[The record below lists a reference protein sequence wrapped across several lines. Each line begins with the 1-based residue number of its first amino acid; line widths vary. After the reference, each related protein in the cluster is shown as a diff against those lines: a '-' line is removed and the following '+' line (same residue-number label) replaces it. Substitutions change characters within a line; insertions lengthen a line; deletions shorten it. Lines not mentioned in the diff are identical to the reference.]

1 MREIQD
7 LRIHGYRQL
16 ALGMIAL
23 FIVIALGRFAY
34 TPILPFMQLDTG
46 LDNKSVGLLATFN
59 YLGYLIG
66 AMLPIFYI
74 MKNKVFDLKCY
85 LLLNVAT
92 MLLFGVTD
100 HFVIW
105 SLLRLLNGIS
115 SGAVFV
121 LASNIVLEALHL
133 ARREGIAGLLYSAVG
148 LGLFSSSLFIFLY
161 TDVTHWRETWIWLG
175 SAAFILTLI
184 IIVCLRENPTLPE
197 PASHKAHGPEKVI
210 RYSKKFYIPFAIA
223 YFCEGAGYI
232 ITGTFLVAIVKT
244 MPTLSEYAALSWMFV
259 GLGAIP
265 ATVLWSMIGQ
275 RIGICLS
282 VILAFLLQI
291 VAVLMP
297 IFTVNAFAIALSS
310 MIFGATFLGLTT
322 LFMSKS
328 HQITFETK
336 GNNLVAVMTLIY
348 SVGQMIAPY
357 ISGILIERTHNYND
371 ALIFAAAIL
380 VVGILSSLYSKR
392 YAHPMYNV
400 H

>member
-184 IIVCLRENPTLPE
+184 IIICLRENPTLPE
-197 PASHKAHGPEKVI
+197 PASHRAHGPEKVI

-380 VVGILSSLYSKR
+380 VVRILSSLYSKR
-392 YAHPMYNV
+392 YAHPM
-400 H
+400 

>member
-16 ALGMIAL
+16 VLGMMAL

-74 MKNKVFDLKCY
+74 MKNKVFELKCY

-121 LASNIVLEALHL
+121 LASNIVLESLHL

-175 SAAFILTLI
+175 SASFILTLI
-184 IIVCLRENPTLPE
+184 IIVRLRENPTSPE
-197 PASHKAHGPEKVI
+197 PASHEAHGPDKVI

-357 ISGILIERTHNYND
+357 ISGILIERTHSYND

-392 YAHPMYNV
+392 YAHPM
-400 H
+400 

>member
-16 ALGMIAL
+16 ILGMMAL

-184 IIVCLRENPTLPE
+184 IIVRLRENPTSPE
-197 PASHKAHGPEKVI
+197 PASHEAHGPDKVI

-357 ISGILIERTHNYND
+357 ISGILIEHTQSYND

-392 YAHPMYNV
+392 YAHPM
-400 H
+400 

>member
-16 ALGMIAL
+16 VLGMMAL

-184 IIVCLRENPTLPE
+184 IIVRLRENPTLPE
-197 PASHKAHGPEKVI
+197 PASHESHGTDKVI

-357 ISGILIERTHNYND
+357 ISGILIERTHSYND
-371 ALIFAAAIL
+371 ALIFAAVIL

-392 YAHPMYNV
+392 YAHPM
-400 H
+400 

>member
-16 ALGMIAL
+16 LLGMMAL

-133 ARREGIAGLLYSAVG
+133 ARREGVAGLLYSAVG

-184 IIVCLRENPTLPE
+184 IIVRLRENPTSPE
-197 PASHKAHGPEKVI
+197 PASHEAHGPDKVI

-348 SVGQMIAPY
+348 SAGQMIAPY
-357 ISGILIERTHNYND
+357 ISGILIEHTHSYND

-380 VVGILSSLYSKR
+380 VIGILSSLYSKR
-392 YAHPMYNV
+392 YAHPM
-400 H
+400 

>member
-184 IIVCLRENPTLPE
+184 IIICLRENPTIPE
-197 PASHKAHGPEKVI
+197 PASHKAHGPENVI

-357 ISGILIERTHNYND
+357 ISGILIERTHSYND

-392 YAHPMYNV
+392 YAHPM
-400 H
+400 

>member
-100 HFVIW
+100 QFVIW

-357 ISGILIERTHNYND
+357 ISGILIERTHSYND

-392 YAHPMYNV
+392 YAHPM
-400 H
+400 

>member
-184 IIVCLRENPTLPE
+184 IIICLRENPTLPE
-197 PASHKAHGPEKVI
+197 PASHKAHGPENVI

-275 RIGICLS
+275 RIGICLL

-357 ISGILIERTHNYND
+357 ISGILIERTHSYND
-371 ALIFAAAIL
+371 ALIFATAIL

-392 YAHPMYNV
+392 YAHPM
-400 H
+400 

>member
-1 MREIQD
+1 
-7 LRIHGYRQL
+7 
-16 ALGMIAL
+16 
-23 FIVIALGRFAY
+23 ALGRFAY

-197 PASHKAHGPEKVI
+197 PASHEAHGPEKVI

-310 MIFGATFLGLTT
+310 MIFGATFLG
-322 LFMSKS
+322 
-328 HQITFETK
+328 
-336 GNNLVAVMTLIY
+336 
-348 SVGQMIAPY
+348 
-357 ISGILIERTHNYND
+357 
-371 ALIFAAAIL
+371 
-380 VVGILSSLYSKR
+380 
-392 YAHPMYNV
+392 
-400 H
+400 

>member
-357 ISGILIERTHNYND
+357 ISGILIERTHSYND

-392 YAHPMYNV
+392 YAHPM
-400 H
+400 

>member
-16 ALGMIAL
+16 ILGMLAL

-46 LDNKSVGLLATFN
+46 LDNKSAGLLATFN

-105 SLLRLLNGIS
+105 SFLRLLNGIS

-184 IIVCLRENPTLPE
+184 IIVRLRENPTSPE
-197 PASHKAHGPEKVI
+197 PASHEAHGPDKVI

-357 ISGILIERTHNYND
+357 ISGILIEHTHSYND

-392 YAHPMYNV
+392 YAHPM
-400 H
+400 

>member
-197 PASHKAHGPEKVI
+197 PTSHKAHGPEKVI

-357 ISGILIERTHNYND
+357 ISGILIERTHSYND

-392 YAHPMYNV
+392 YAHPM
-400 H
+400 

>member
-92 MLLFGVTD
+92 MLLFGVTE

-184 IIVCLRENPTLPE
+184 IIICLRENPTLPE
-197 PASHKAHGPEKVI
+197 PASHKAHGPENVI

-357 ISGILIERTHNYND
+357 ISGILIERTHSYND
-371 ALIFAAAIL
+371 ALIFATAIL

-392 YAHPMYNV
+392 YAHPM
-400 H
+400 

>member
-184 IIVCLRENPTLPE
+184 IIICLRENPTLPE
-197 PASHKAHGPEKVI
+197 PASHKAHGPENVI

-275 RIGICLS
+275 RIDICLS

-357 ISGILIERTHNYND
+357 ISGILIERTHSYND
-371 ALIFAAAIL
+371 ALIFATAIL

-392 YAHPMYNV
+392 YAHPM
-400 H
+400 

>member
-184 IIVCLRENPTLPE
+184 IIICLRENPTLPE
-197 PASHKAHGPEKVI
+197 PASHKAHGPENVI

-357 ISGILIERTHNYND
+357 ISGILIERTHSYND
-371 ALIFAAAIL
+371 ALIFATAIL

-392 YAHPMYNV
+392 YAHPM
-400 H
+400 

>member
-105 SLLRLLNGIS
+105 SLLRLLNRIS

-197 PASHKAHGPEKVI
+197 PASHKAHGPENVI

-357 ISGILIERTHNYND
+357 ISGILIERTHSYND

-392 YAHPMYNV
+392 YAHPM
-400 H
+400 

>member
-197 PASHKAHGPEKVI
+197 PASHEAHGPEKVI

-357 ISGILIERTHNYND
+357 ISGILIERTHSYND

-380 VVGILSSLYSKR
+380 VFGILSSLYSKR
-392 YAHPMYNV
+392 YAHPM
-400 H
+400 

>member
-197 PASHKAHGPEKVI
+197 PAFHKAHGPEKVI

-232 ITGTFLVAIVKT
+232 ITGTFLVAIIKT

-357 ISGILIERTHNYND
+357 ISGILIERTHSYND

-392 YAHPMYNV
+392 YAHPM
-400 H
+400 

>member
-197 PASHKAHGPEKVI
+197 PASHKAHGPENVI

-297 IFTVNAFAIALSS
+297 IFTGNAFAIALSS

-357 ISGILIERTHNYND
+357 ISGILIERTHSYND

-392 YAHPMYNV
+392 YAHPM
-400 H
+400 

>member
-1 MREIQD
+1 MREIKD
-7 LRIHGYRQL
+7 LRTHGYRQL
-16 ALGMIAL
+16 LLGMMSL

-46 LDNKSVGLLATFN
+46 LNNKSVGLLATYN

-66 AMLPIFYI
+66 AILPIFYI
-74 MKNKVFDLKCY
+74 MKHKVFDLKCY
-85 LLLNVAT
+85 LFINVAT
-92 MLLFGVTD
+92 MILFGLTD

-105 SLLRLLNGIS
+105 SFLRLLNGVT

-133 ARREGIAGLLYSAVG
+133 ARREGISGLLYSAVG
-148 LGLFSSSLFIFLY
+148 MGLFSSSLFIFLY
-161 TDVTHWRETWIWLG
+161 TDVTNWRETWIWLG
-175 SAAFILTLI
+175 AASFILTLI
-184 IIVCLRENPTLPE
+184 VILRLRENPTVHHTE
-197 PASHKAHGPEKVI
+197 SHEEATHTKVI
-210 RYSKKFYIPFAIA
+210 SYSKKFYIPFMIA

-244 MPTLSEYAALSWMFV
+244 MPELSEYAALSWMFV

-265 ATVLWSMIGQ
+265 ATVLWSLIAQ
-275 RIGICLS
+275 KIGICPS
-282 VILAFLLQI
+282 IILAFLLQI

-297 IFTVNAFAIALSS
+297 IYTVNAFAIAASS

-336 GNNLVAVMTLIY
+336 GKNLVAFMTFIY

-357 ISGILIERTHNYND
+357 ISGILIERTHSYND
-371 ALIFAAAIL
+371 ALMFAAAIL
-380 VVGILSSLYSKR
+380 LIGILSSLYSKR
-392 YAHPMYNV
+392 YAHPM
-400 H
+400 

>member
-161 TDVTHWRETWIWLG
+161 TDVTHWRETLIWLG

-282 VILAFLLQI
+282 VILAFSLQI

-357 ISGILIERTHNYND
+357 ISGILIERTHSYND

-392 YAHPMYNV
+392 YAHPM
-400 H
+400 

>member
-275 RIGICLS
+275 RIDICLS

-357 ISGILIERTHNYND
+357 ISGILIERTHSYND

-392 YAHPMYNV
+392 YAHPM
-400 H
+400 

>member
-184 IIVCLRENPTLPE
+184 IIICLRENPTLPE
-197 PASHKAHGPEKVI
+197 PAAHKAHGPENVI

-357 ISGILIERTHNYND
+357 ISGILIERTHSYND

-392 YAHPMYNV
+392 YAHPM
-400 H
+400 

>member
-282 VILAFLLQI
+282 VILAFSLQI

-357 ISGILIERTHNYND
+357 ISGILIERTHSYND

-392 YAHPMYNV
+392 YAYPM
-400 H
+400 

>member
-121 LASNIVLEALHL
+121 LASNIILEALHL

-197 PASHKAHGPEKVI
+197 PASHKANGPEKVI

-310 MIFGATFLGLTT
+310 MVFGATFLGLTT

-357 ISGILIERTHNYND
+357 ISGILIERTHSYND

-392 YAHPMYNV
+392 YAHPM
-400 H
+400 

>member
-161 TDVTHWRETWIWLG
+161 TDVTHWRETWVWLG

-357 ISGILIERTHNYND
+357 ISGILIERTHSYND

-392 YAHPMYNV
+392 YAHPM
-400 H
+400 

>member
-175 SAAFILTLI
+175 SVAFILTLI

-197 PASHKAHGPEKVI
+197 PASHKTHGPEKVI

-357 ISGILIERTHNYND
+357 ISGILIERTHSYND

-392 YAHPMYNV
+392 YAHPM
-400 H
+400 

>member
-1 MREIQD
+1 MV
-7 LRIHGYRQL
+7 
-16 ALGMIAL
+16 
-23 FIVIALGRFAY
+23 IVIALGRFAY

-357 ISGILIERTHNYND
+357 ISGILIERTHSYND

-392 YAHPMYNV
+392 YAHPM
-400 H
+400 

>member
-161 TDVTHWRETWIWLG
+161 TDVAHWRETWIWLG

-357 ISGILIERTHNYND
+357 ISGILIERTHSYND

-392 YAHPMYNV
+392 YAHPM
-400 H
+400 

>member
-184 IIVCLRENPTLPE
+184 IIICLRENPTLPE
-197 PASHKAHGPEKVI
+197 PASHKAHGPENVI

-357 ISGILIERTHNYND
+357 ISGILIERTHSYND
-371 ALIFAAAIL
+371 ALIFATAIL

-392 YAHPMYNV
+392 YTHPM
-400 H
+400 

>member
-184 IIVCLRENPTLPE
+184 IIICLRENPTLPE
-197 PASHKAHGPEKVI
+197 PASHKAHGPENVI

-357 ISGILIERTHNYND
+357 ISGILIEHTHSYND
-371 ALIFAAAIL
+371 ALIFATAIL

-392 YAHPMYNV
+392 YAHPM
-400 H
+400 

>member
-115 SGAVFV
+115 SGAIFV

-184 IIVCLRENPTLPE
+184 IIICLRENPTLPE
-197 PASHKAHGPEKVI
+197 PASHKAHGPENVI

-357 ISGILIERTHNYND
+357 ISGILIERTHSYND
-371 ALIFAAAIL
+371 ALIFATAIL

-392 YAHPMYNV
+392 YAHPM
-400 H
+400 

>member
-7 LRIHGYRQL
+7 LRTHGYRQL

-197 PASHKAHGPEKVI
+197 SASHKAHGPEKVI

-232 ITGTFLVAIVKT
+232 ITGTFLVAIVKA

-357 ISGILIERTHNYND
+357 ISGILIERTHSYND

-392 YAHPMYNV
+392 YAHPM
-400 H
+400 

>member
-197 PASHKAHGPEKVI
+197 PASHKSHGPEKVI

-357 ISGILIERTHNYND
+357 ISGILIERTHSYND

-392 YAHPMYNV
+392 YAHPM
-400 H
+400 

>member
-16 ALGMIAL
+16 ILGMMAL

-46 LDNKSVGLLATFN
+46 LDNKSAGLLATFN

-184 IIVCLRENPTLPE
+184 IIVRLRENPTSPE
-197 PASHKAHGPEKVI
+197 PASHEAHGPDKVI

-357 ISGILIERTHNYND
+357 ISGILIEHTQSYND

-392 YAHPMYNV
+392 YAHPM
-400 H
+400 

>member
-175 SAAFILTLI
+175 SVAFILTLI
-184 IIVCLRENPTLPE
+184 IIICLRENPTLPE
-197 PASHKAHGPEKVI
+197 PASHKAHGPENVI

-357 ISGILIERTHNYND
+357 ISGILIERTHSYND
-371 ALIFAAAIL
+371 ALIFATAIL

-392 YAHPMYNV
+392 YAHPM
-400 H
+400 

>member
-197 PASHKAHGPEKVI
+197 PASHEAHGPEKVI

-357 ISGILIERTHNYND
+357 ISGILIERTHSYND

-392 YAHPMYNV
+392 YAHPM
-400 H
+400 

>member
-197 PASHKAHGPEKVI
+197 PASHMAHGPEKVI

-357 ISGILIERTHNYND
+357 ISGILIERTHSYND

-392 YAHPMYNV
+392 YAHPM
-400 H
+400 

>member
-392 YAHPMYNV
+392 YAHPM
-400 H
+400 

>member
-357 ISGILIERTHNYND
+357 ISGILIERTHSYND
-371 ALIFAAAIL
+371 AMIFAAAIL
-380 VVGILSSLYSKR
+380 IVGILSSLYSKR
-392 YAHPMYNV
+392 YAHPM
-400 H
+400 